1 MKQIVKLSIILL
13 VITAVS
19 AGLLSVV
26 NDVTK
31 VVIQEKAMEANLVYM
46 KELLPDADEF
56 KVVENTSI
64 TEIEGVQEAY
74 EGLKGGSTI
83 GYAVKTVTKGYG
95 GDVVIITGVNSDG
108 TIAGIKVASQS
119 ETPGLGSKIT
129 EDGFSGQFAG
139 KYAEGELSVGTD
151 VEAISGA
158 TVSSRAATA
167 GVNAAIK
174 LFEGVLK

>member
-1 MKQIVKLSIILL
+1 MKQIVRLSLILL

-19 AGLLSVV
+19 AGLLSIV

-56 KVVENTSI
+56 KVVENPAI
-64 TEIEGVQEAY
+64 GDVEGVEEAY
-74 EGLKGGSTI
+74 EALKGGSTV
-83 GYAVKTVTKGYG
+83 GYAVKTTTKGYG
-95 GDVVIITGVNSDG
+95 GDVVIITGINSDG
-108 TIAGIKVASQS
+108 TVAGMKVASQS

-129 EDGFSGQFAG
+129 EEGFYGQFAG
-139 KYAEGELSVGTD
+139 KSAAGELGLGTD

-158 TVSSRAATA
+158 TVSSKAATA

-174 LFEGVLK
+174 LFENVLK

>member
-83 GYAVKTVTKGYG
+83 G
-95 GDVVIITGVNSDG
+95 
-108 TIAGIKVASQS
+108 
-119 ETPGLGSKIT
+119 
-129 EDGFSGQFAG
+129 
-139 KYAEGELSVGTD
+139 
-151 VEAISGA
+151 
-158 TVSSRAATA
+158 
-167 GVNAAIK
+167 
-174 LFEGVLK
+174 